1 LQKCQL
7 QYEILFQRWEL
18 LVLSKLKW
26 DVAAVTPQDF
36 LQHILVRLPI
46 DRNTWDAHMIH
57 RHAQTFIALS
67 TRGEYLT
74 GHLRYDEASRLT
86 EELHN
91 LHSSPNITS
100 CPQWRIM
107 VSVLAIGRKV
117 CGFKPG
123 QGQGTKACSTPSFGG
138 EVKPSAP
145 CRIIFRHVKESFE
158 V

>member
-1 LQKCQL
+1 
-7 QYEILFQRWEL
+7 

-86 EELHN
+86 
-91 LHSSPNITS
+91 
-100 CPQWRIM
+100 
-107 VSVLAIGRKV
+107 
-117 CGFKPG
+117 
-123 QGQGTKACSTPSFGG
+123 
-138 EVKPSAP
+138 
-145 CRIIFRHVKESFE
+145 
-158 V
+158 